1 LRRRKGGKVGEWE
14 GGWGTVTDDARG
26 AVNCSS
32 RFGGASVG
40 AIVAGMSPFVLLV
53 LQYVTH

>member
-1 LRRRKGGKVGEWE
+1 MGEWD